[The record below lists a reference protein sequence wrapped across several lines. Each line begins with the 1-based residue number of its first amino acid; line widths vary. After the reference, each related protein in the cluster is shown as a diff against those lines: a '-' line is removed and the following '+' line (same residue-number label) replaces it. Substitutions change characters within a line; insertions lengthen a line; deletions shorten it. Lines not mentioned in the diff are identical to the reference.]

1 MFKLKFKSL
10 ELAFF
15 SAVCSD
21 DPVDCHLCTPGDL
34 SECYLYSDIP
44 GEAGC

>member
-1 MFKLKFKSL
+1 MFQLKFEGL
-10 ELAFF
+10 F

-34 SECYLYSDIP
+34 SEYYLYSDIP
-44 GEAGC
+44 GEAGYWFH